1 MRPCSADSSRKA
13 GPSNAAR
20 SFRKAETGVSQSSMK
35 RNRTG
40 TTFAA
45 TASSRARSSG
55 GSSEGG
61 RSAATAIERLEC
73 RAQRHPAGGEQ
84 HLQVVQDVR
93 GLLREALAG
102 LVRGRAGGLV
112 G

>member
-35 RNRTG
+35 RKRTG
-40 TTFAA
+40 TTFALP
-45 TASSRARSSG
+45 ASSRARSSD

-61 RSAATAIERLEC
+61 RSAATAIECLER
-73 RAQRHPAGGEQ
+73 RAQRHPTGGEQ
-84 HLQVVQDVR
+84 HLQVVEHVR
-93 GLLREALAG
+93 GLLRQP
-102 LVRGRAGGLV
+102 LV
-112 G
+112 